1 MPAVLEQIAK
11 DAMDLSPRQKLAL
24 AEFLIESAE
33 GSGDPEAD
41 IAWDRETRER
51 IRAIDEGRVVG
62 VSYEEVMRAAEAR
75 LIP

>member
-1 MPAVLEQIAK
+1 MPTALEQIAK

-24 AEFLIESAE
+24 AEFLMESAE
-33 GSGDPEAD
+33 GAVEPEAD
-41 IAWDRETRER
+41 NAWEREIQAR

-62 VSYEEVMRAAEAR
+62 VSYEDVMRAAEAR